1 MSKVSLE
8 QAECT
13 LKKYINSDIVLKKDF
28 FNKYGIMS
36 TKRIEI
42 VAVVKAKNPKLH
54 TEYVNTKKPNVLKEE
69 KLMKKM
75 PVLKQIIDKIMFGIE
90 GRKFD
95 LLDYYQITSLSFSE
109 LYTLFL
115 KGDFGEIEKQYL
127 RDFISKNTIIKEY
140 KYEVKKKQE
149 LSAKTIIREHEVSV
163 SEKSQAFNMLDD
175 LGLPYNRKLYNLA
188 VRKVIR
194 EKERDKK
201 YCKTKNNSI

>member
-1 MSKVSLE
+1 MSKVNLE
-8 QAECT
+8 QAECI
-13 LKKYINSDIVLKKDF
+13 LKKYINGNIVLKKDF
-28 FNKYGIMS
+28 FNKYGITS
-36 TKRIEI
+36 ARREEI
-42 VAVVKAKNPKLH
+42 VAVVKAKNPKLY

-69 KLMKKM
+69 KLMKEM

-95 LLDYYQITSLSFSE
+95 LLDYYQITRLSFSE

-127 RDFISKNTIIKEY
+127 RDFISKNTLRKEY

-163 SEKSQAFNMLDD
+163 SEKSQAFNMLDN

>member
-8 QAECT
+8 QAECI

-28 FNKYGIMS
+28 FNKYGITS

>member
-1 MSKVSLE
+1 MTKVSLE
-8 QAECT
+8 QAECI

-28 FNKYGIMS
+28 FNKYGITS

-42 VAVVKAKNPKLH
+42 VATVKEKNPELRTK
-54 TEYVNTKKPNVLKEE
+54 YINTKKSKVLQGEE
-69 KLMKKM
+69 LMKEM
-75 PVLKQIIDKIMFGIE
+75 PVLKQIIDKIIFGIE

-95 LLDYYQITSLSFSE
+95 LLDYYQMTKLSFSE

-115 KGDFGEIEKQYL
+115 KSNCGEIEKQYL
-127 RDFISKNTIIKEY
+127 CDFIGKNTLRKGY
-140 KYEVKKKQE
+140 KYEVQKKQE
-149 LSAKTIIREHEVSV
+149 LSTKTIIKEHEVSIG
-163 SEKSQAFNMLDD
+163 EKSQAFDILDS

>member
-8 QAECT
+8 QAECI

-28 FNKYGIMS
+28 FNKYSITS

-42 VAVVKAKNPKLH
+42 VATVKEKNPKLH
-54 TEYVNTKKPNVLKEE
+54 AKYVNAKKSKVLQGEE
-69 KLMKKM
+69 LMKEM
-75 PVLKQIIDKIMFGIE
+75 PVLKQIIDKIIFGIE

-95 LLDYYQITSLSFSE
+95 LLDYYQMTKLSFSE

-115 KGDFGEIEKQYL
+115 KSNCGEIEKQYL
-127 RDFISKNTIIKEY
+127 CDFIVKNTLRKGY
-140 KYEVKKKQE
+140 KYEVQKKQE
-149 LSAKTIIREHEVSV
+149 LSTKTIIKEHEVSIG
-163 SEKSQAFNMLDD
+163 EKSQAFDILDS

>member
-8 QAECT
+8 QAECI

-28 FNKYGIMS
+28 FNKYGITS

-127 RDFISKNTIIKEY
+127 RDFISKNTLRKEY

>member
-8 QAECT
+8 QAECI
-13 LKKYINSDIVLKKDF
+13 LKKYINGDIVLKKDF
-28 FNKYGIMS
+28 FNKYGI
-36 TKRIEI
+36 TDTRRIEI
-42 VAVVKAKNPKLH
+42 INIVREKNPELH
-54 TEYVNTKKPNVLKEE
+54 TKYINTKKPKVLQGEE
-69 KLMKKM
+69 LMKEM
-75 PVLKQIIDKIMFGIE
+75 PVLKQIIDKIMFGTE
-90 GRKFD
+90 GREFD
-95 LLDYYQITSLSFSE
+95 LLDYYQITKLSFSE

-127 RDFISKNTIIKEY
+127 RDFISKNTLRKEY

-163 SEKSQAFNMLDD
+163 GEKSQAFDILDS